1 MIIGFCNSPE
11 DIKCPIPQSV
21 ANKYLKDGWEV
32 WIESSIGDCINEKYN
47 DQIKVKTREEIIENA
62 DVVYSNK
69 FKNVS
74 EISKAK
80 NDSLIISNFRPF
92 ENASI
97 MEEVRSLPFYVSSMD
112 MIPRTTLAQSMD
124 ILSSMASIAGYKA
137 VLKAADMLPK
147 YLPMMM
153 TAAGTIKPSKV
164 LILGAGVAGLQAIAT
179 AKRLGAKVE
188 VFDVRK
194 AVKEEVQSLGAT
206 FIEVEGSTDDAAAG
220 GYAIEQSEEF
230 KIKQKQMIAD
240 HVKTADIVITTAQI
254 RGKAA
259 PILVTKEMVEAM
271 SPGSVIIDL
280 ASSSGG
286 NCEVSKDK
294 EIITHHGVKIMGN
307 SALENDMITDAS
319 TLLANN
325 IYNYIKTF
333 VKDKTINVDFENEI
347 IKGSIINQK

>member
-1 MIIGFCNSPE
+1 MIIGFCYSPE
-11 DIKCPIPQSV
+11 DIKCPIPQSI

-32 WIESSIGDCINEKYN
+32 WIESNIGDCINEKYN
-47 DQIKVKTREEIIENA
+47 DHIKIKSKNEIIENA
-62 DVVYSNK
+62 DIIYANR
-69 FKNVS
+69 FKNIH
-74 EISKAK
+74 EISNAK
-80 NDSLIISNFRPF
+80 KDSLIISNFRPF
-92 ENASI
+92 ENAGI
-97 MEEVRSLPFYVSSMD
+97 IEEVKTLPCHIASMD

-206 FIEVEGSTDDAAAG
+206 FIEVEGSKDDAAAG
-220 GYAIEQSEEF
+220 GYAIEQSDEF
-230 KIKQKQMIAD
+230 KIKQTQMIAD

-259 PILVTKEMVEAM
+259 PRLVSKAMVESMLA
-271 SPGSVIIDL
+271 GSVIIDL

-294 EIITHHGVKIMGN
+294 EIIIHHGVKVMGN
-307 SALENDMITDAS
+307 SALENDMLIDAS

-325 IYNYIKTF
+325 IYNYVKIF
-333 VKDKTINVDFENEI
+333 VIDKNIIVDFENEI